1 MSAQKFTAVVA
12 IKSLFLDV
20 MWPGSDQLKGMVLG
34 EKIHYKK
41 KRTVYLV
48 IASSNCWTAHDTFG
62 ILLWY
67 GLTKHQ
73 DESLRSW
80 RYSLGR
86 DGALGGIAIDRQQGA
101 KRREGRGWNRLPR
114 LFA

>member
-1 MSAQKFTAVVA
+1 
-12 IKSLFLDV
+12 
-20 MWPGSDQLKGMVLG
+20 MVLG
-34 EKIHYKK
+34 EKIHYKKK

-80 RYSLGR
+80 RFSLGG
-86 DGALGGIAIDRQQGA
+86 DGALGGIAIDRQQEV
-101 KRREGRGWNRLPR
+101 KR
-114 LFA
+114 